1 MFISLPC
8 IFIFAVVGIFFF
20 NHVFRPKLSV
30 ILIIA
35 KLVRSVQQIFFC
47 AGALENGGLSAGKEG
62 RVEVID
68 FEFLGSINK
77 SKLFVLE
84 LKLYTV
90 GFFNI

>member
-8 IFIFAVVGIFFF
+8 IFIFAVVGYF
-20 NHVFRPKLSV
+20 NNCQVG
-30 ILIIA
+30 
-35 KLVRSVQQIFFC
+35 QICLAFSFY
-47 AGALENGGLSAGKEG
+47 AGALENGGLAAGKEG

-77 SKLFVLE
+77 TKQFVLE

-90 GFFNI
+90 RFFNI